1 MLIWIDSS
9 GWRKLCS
16 NKDYVAYQ
24 ILSMTLVLSCLAH
37 RSREDI
43 VWELC
48 YNEPYKNDVD
58 GLTMTG
64 SPCSILSTLPSMHMI
79 MGLGF
84 EYVTCFKINIYKVQN
99 FGDKQSHTL
108 WCQLEDMFQLIV
120 TPQGI
125 EKVMIQLKDIPI
137 SVQEARDSFAYPY
150 GVKL

>member
-9 GWRKLCS
+9 GWRQLCS

-37 RSREDI
+37 HSREDI

-48 YNEPYKNDVD
+48 YNEPYKDDVD

-84 EYVTCFKINIYKVQN
+84 EYVACFKINIHKVQN
-99 FGDKQSHTL
+99 FGDKKSHKCLLPDILSQAKIRWLLT
-108 WCQLEDMFQLIV
+108 WPTQL
-120 TPQGI
+120 
-125 EKVMIQLKDIPI
+125 
-137 SVQEARDSFAYPY
+137 
-150 GVKL
+150 

>member
-1 MLIWIDSS
+1 MDRLFCS

-84 EYVTCFKINIYKVQN
+84 EYVTCFKININKVQN
-99 FGDKQSHTL
+99 FGDRKSHKCLLPDILSPAKIRWLLT
-108 WCQLEDMFQLIV
+108 WPTQLLNQN
-120 TPQGI
+120 GH
-125 EKVMIQLKDIPI
+125 
-137 SVQEARDSFAYPY
+137 Y
-150 GVKL
+150 